1 MIQLLLRIWLWI
13 LLLRLVARYKVD
25 VEDMLPVDTDFDS
38 YRSGDN
44 SLVAELP
51 DSGAWE
57 AYLNNVSVPEFMEVV
72 NLSNFRWDFTLPSR
86 TCLVLNC

>member
-25 VEDMLPVDTDFDS
+25 VEDMLPVDTDFDN
-38 YRSGDN
+38 YRSRDN

-57 AYLNNVSVPEFMEVV
+57 AHLNNVSVPEFMEVV
-72 NLSNFRWDFTLPSR
+72 NLSNLR
-86 TCLVLNC
+86 